1 MGFRMKATAPL
12 LRRLAL
18 PAMLMASLTAAAPAQ
33 AFADDEARRAIL
45 ELREQVRNLTEQNRQ
60 ARLLLADQLDTLRS
74 EVTNMRGE
82 IERMRFE
89 LDLKNGNTLGQ
100 NAATQV
106 SNPQEQMAFNA
117 PMAKFREGKYKEAAD
132 GFRTFLTQY
141 PGSELAAEA
150 GFYQGSSLYAAKD
163 FKATIPALHT
173 LIQNHPDSERAPDA
187 LLIVAAAQIEL
198 NDLAGAKT
206 SLQSIVKNYPQSKA
220 ARTAQDRLTL
230 LQ

>member
-1 MGFRMKATAPL
+1 MKAHVPL

-18 PAMLMASLTAAAPAQ
+18 PALFAATLAAVAPAH

-45 ELREQVRNLTEQNRQ
+45 ELREQMRNLTEQNRQ
-60 ARLLLADQLDTLRS
+60 ARLLLADQLDTLRQ
-74 EVTNMRGE
+74 EVTTMRGQV
-82 IERMRFE
+82 ERMRFE

-100 NAATQV
+100 NTATQV
-106 SNPQEQMAFNA
+106 GNPQEQMAFNT

-141 PGSELAAEA
+141 PNSELSAEA

-163 FKATIPALHT
+163 FKSTIPALQA
-173 LIQNHPDSERAPDA
+173 LLQNHADSERAPDA
-187 LLIVAAAQIEL
+187 LLVMAAAQIEL

-206 SLQSIVKNYPQSKA
+206 SLQSIVNNYPQSKA